1 MENIS
6 KAIIEVMKAVNNIW
20 KNTTVWTWNNAYK
33 AVSDKDVKETIRTSM
48 IENQLVIMQTWII
61 PTIKLDRWEEEVT
74 WNKQTSMK
82 TKQSVFTEVITSYKL
97 IHSSWE
103 SIDLAW
109 YGQWVDS
116 QDKGAWKATTYALK
130 NTLLNIFLVPTGEDT
145 DATHSESIATPQKEK
160 KWYNSFEKQKADMIK
175 KIESWESTPESIIKA
190 IEKAG
195 FTINNKVKGE
205 INNLT
210 NK

>member
-1 MENIS
+1 MSIQEKLLKIQEDSIKLKKDANNPFFWKPYIS
-6 KAIIEVMKAVNNIW
+6 LDNIIE
-20 KNTTVWTWNNAYK
+20 TY
-33 AVSDKDVKETIRTSM
+33 S
-48 IENQLVIMQTWII
+48 VI
-61 PTIKLDRWEEEVT
+61 L
-74 WNKQTSMK
+74 
-82 TKQSVFTEVITSYKL
+82 TKQKIVCYHYTIDNKLTTILFDTESNTEVKSEFNVLNTDPQKAGSEITY
-97 IHSSWE
+97 
-103 SIDLAW
+103 
-109 YGQWVDS
+109 
-116 QDKGAWKATTYALK
+116 WKRYNLWQ
-130 NTLLNIFLVPTGEDT
+130 LLNIQTDT
-145 DATHSESIATPQKEK
+145 DDDWNKASSWGNTKQYYKEDKKEEPK